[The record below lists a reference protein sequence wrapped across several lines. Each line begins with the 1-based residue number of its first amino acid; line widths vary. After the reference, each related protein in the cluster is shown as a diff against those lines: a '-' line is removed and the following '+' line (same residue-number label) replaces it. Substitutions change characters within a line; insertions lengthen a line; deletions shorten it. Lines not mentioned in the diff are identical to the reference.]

1 MCISLKFEIEVSA
14 GRFCPLNNGNGSC
27 RRLKKEGRD
36 TEMSSAY
43 DKISPEEFGEMV
55 DRNENFNG
63 KSADFSKLALYQE
76 IKSELVDFLQDCDD
90 VVKLSEC
97 KPNQYE
103 QNAVIFLDIKTI
115 STFNKEE
122 TAKLIA
128 IMGKADRIM
137 VSGGDCGIRISFG
150 VEGIWVE

>member
-1 MCISLKFEIEVSA
+1 
-14 GRFCPLNNGNGSC
+14 
-27 RRLKKEGRD
+27 
-36 TEMSSAY
+36 MSNIY
-43 DKISPEEFGEMV
+43 DITPKEFGEMV

-63 KSADFSKLALYQE
+63 KRADFSKLALYQE
-76 IKSELVDFLQDCDD
+76 IKADLVDFLRDCDD

-103 QNAVIFLDIKTI
+103 PNAVICLDIKTI
-115 STFNKEE
+115 STFDKVE

-137 VSGGDCGIRISFG
+137 VSGGDRCIRISFG
-150 VEGIWVE
+150 IEKIWTD

>member
-1 MCISLKFEIEVSA
+1 MRHDILSGEEIVA
-14 GRFCPLNNGNGSC
+14 
-27 RRLKKEGRD
+27 
-36 TEMSSAY
+36 M
-43 DKISPEEFGEMV
+43 I

-76 IKSELVDFLQDCDD
+76 IKSELVDFLQDCDN

-97 KPNQYE
+97 KPNQHE

-115 STFNKEE
+115 STFDKLEA
-122 TAKLIA
+122 AKLTA

-137 VSGGDCGIRISFG
+137 MSGGDRGIRISFG
-150 VEGIWVE
+150 IEKIWTE

>member
-1 MCISLKFEIEVSA
+1 
-14 GRFCPLNNGNGSC
+14 
-27 RRLKKEGRD
+27 
-36 TEMSSAY
+36 MSSIY

-55 DRNENFNG
+55 DRNENFSG

-97 KPNQYE
+97 KPNQHE
-103 QNAVIFLDIKTI
+103 QNAVISLDIKMI
-115 STFNKEE
+115 STFDKEE
-122 TAKLIA
+122 AAKLIA

-137 VSGGDCGIRISFG
+137 MSGGDRGIRISFG
-150 VEGIWVE
+150 IEKIWIE